1 MAKGTV
7 FIEVDRCKGCELCIA
22 ACPQG
27 ILQMTPQRDC
37 FNVLGYRPVRLMDP
51 NQKCTG
57 CALCAL
63 MCPDVVF
70 TVYRFDVRPA
80 QVVQPGQM
88 R

>member
-7 FIEVDRCKGCELCIA
+7 FIEVDRCKGCELCTA

-27 ILQMTPQRDC
+27 ILQMSHDC
-37 FNVLGYRPVRLMDP
+37 FNALGYRPVRLMEGE
-51 NQKCTG
+51 KCTG

-80 QVVQPGQM
+80 QVVQPEQM

>member
-1 MAKGTV
+1 MARGTV
-7 FIEVDRCKGCELCIA
+7 SIEVDRCKGCALCA
-22 ACPQG
+22 AVCPQG
-27 ILQMTPQRDC
+27 ILQMSRDR
-37 FNVLGYRPVRLMDP
+37 FNALGYRPVQLVDP
-51 NQKCTG
+51 DQKCTG

-70 TVYRFDVRPA
+70 TVYRFDAKPA